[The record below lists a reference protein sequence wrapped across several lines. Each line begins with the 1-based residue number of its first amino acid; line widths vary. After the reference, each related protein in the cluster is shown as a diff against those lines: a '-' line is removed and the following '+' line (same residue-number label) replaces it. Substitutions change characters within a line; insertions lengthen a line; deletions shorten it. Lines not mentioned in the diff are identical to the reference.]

1 MLCIACCMLRVEYT
15 SKSVR
20 RVRTCAAQCS
30 CDSCALPQ
38 AVVKVLWRLIPSVDC
53 LASLEGLCPSTV
65 GPALGVHFEEL
76 QHARFD
82 QRAPVFELCAHI
94 VQHATT
100 AAPYCTVQYK
110 ILSVPMQ
117 HARQTTNS
125 LLCFL
130 SACREGSALRFS
142 ALPLRYL
149 RCKARQGKARQGSRT
164 CYLRYLHR
172 CQQPTAAVRVC
183 AADLEQIEMDGWH
196 VWHRGQLASTLA
208 WACLYRTMSASTS
221 SSDDVYSEC
230 VSSSVTASSGSAQ
243 AHARV
248 QRHIWR
254 GTACSTRAV

>member
-100 AAPYCTVQYK
+100 VAPYCTVQYK

-117 HARQTTNS
+117 HARQTTAYS
-125 LLCFL
+125 AFL
-130 SACREGSALRFS
+130 AHAVRG
-142 ALPLRYL
+142 L
-149 RCKARQGKARQGSRT
+149 RCAFPHCPYGTSAARHGKAAALD

-183 AADLEQIEMDGWH
+183 AADLEQN
-196 VWHRGQLASTLA
+196 
-208 WACLYRTMSASTS
+208 
-221 SSDDVYSEC
+221 
-230 VSSSVTASSGSAQ
+230 
-243 AHARV
+243 
-248 QRHIWR
+248 
-254 GTACSTRAV
+254 

>member
-1 MLCIACCMLRVEYT
+1 MPF
-15 SKSVR
+15 SG
-20 RVRTCAAQCS
+20 
-30 CDSCALPQ
+30 
-38 AVVKVLWRLIPSVDC
+38 WPS
-53 LASLEGLCPSTV
+53 
-65 GPALGVHFEEL
+65 LGVHFEEL

-100 AAPYCTVQYK
+100 VAPYCTVQYK

-149 RCKARQGKARQGSRT
+149 RCKARQGSRT

-172 CQQPTAAVRVC
+172 RQQLATVRVC
-183 AADLEQIEMDGWH
+183 AADLEQIKMDGWH